1 MELIYDF
8 KIQIAISFSF
18 FSSLR
23 RILVARFFE
32 SRFVDRI
39 RKVIFK
45 KLQIA
50 GICSNSSL
58 FNRVIEIIGLK
69 RMHVESFFK
78 LNLQI
83 QRIRISIFP

>member
-18 FSSLR
+18 FSPFDEYSWR
-23 RILVARFFE
+23 VS

>member
-8 KIQIAISFSF
+8 KIQIVISFSF
-18 FSSLR
+18 FFPLR
-23 RILVARFFE
+23 RILIARFFE

-45 KLQIA
+45 KFQIA

>member
-18 FSSLR
+18 FSPLR
-23 RILVARFFE
+23 RILVSSSRDSSIEFE
-32 SRFVDRI
+32 RL
-39 RKVIFK
+39 IFK

-50 GICSNSSL
+50 GIYSNSSL

>member
-8 KIQIAISFSF
+8 KIQIMISFF
-18 FSSLR
+18 FPLR

-39 RKVIFK
+39 RKIIFK